1 MRDADLEFSGGMSV
15 HDVSFEHRPPLSGS
29 GAAALRR
36 SVRNAVRWG
45 SWIDTDSE
53 YVAQEAR
60 EIYNV
65 EPHRVVT
72 VPLGVSL
79 PPETPHPAPGPPYVL
94 ALPFA
99 VSSDSSCGPTARP
112 VKGGSD
118 HLQRR
123 PASL

>member
-36 SVRNAVRWG
+36 SVRTAVRWG

-53 YVAQEAR
+53 YVAREVR

-72 VPLGVSL
+72 VPPGVSL
-79 PPETPHPAPGPPYVL
+79 PPETPHPAPGPPYVR
-94 ALPFA
+94 
-99 VSSDSSCGPTARP
+99 ARP
-112 VKGGSD
+112 TLRGQFG
-118 HLQRR
+118 
-123 PASL
+123 